1 MGGAMNYR
9 HEFHAGNQADCVKH
23 ALFVAL
29 LRGVQRKAKP
39 LMVLDTHAGLG
50 AYDLRS
56 PAAQRTLEAQS
67 GIIRLR
73 AQAPPALAD
82 YLGLVGASD
91 IYPGSPALAQALLRP
106 DDRLVLC
113 ELHPEDGA
121 SLRRRYRDDP
131 GVHVHIRDGYEAL
144 KALLPPPERRA
155 LVLIDPPFEQTD
167 EFATLAAA
175 LARAQVRFRSGV
187 YAAWYPLKSRA
198 PVRDF
203 HAALQALGVTDVI
216 DCLLAWRP
224 PTDPARLNGC
234 GLTVVNPPFGFAD
247 EAQMLLDALRDAFAE
262 AGAMGAVTRVT
273 DE

>member
-9 HEFHAGNQADCVKH
+9 HQFHAGNQADCVKH

-29 LRGVQRKAKP
+29 LRGLQRKAKP

-56 PAAQRTLEAQS
+56 PASQRTLEAQS
-67 GIIRLR
+67 GIVRLR
-73 AQAPPALAD
+73 AAAPPALAD
-82 YLGLVGASD
+82 YLDLADAAGW
-91 IYPGSPALAQALLRP
+91 YRGSPALAHALLRP
-106 DDRLVLC
+106 EDRLVLC

-121 SLRRRYRDDP
+121 ALRQRFRADP
-131 GVHVHIRDGYEAL
+131 RVHVHIRDGYQAL

-155 LVLIDPPFEQTD
+155 LVLIDPPFEQSD
-167 EFATLAAA
+167 EFATLATA
-175 LARAQVRFRSGV
+175 LARAQARFPAGV

-203 HAALQALGVTDVI
+203 HGALQAMGVTDVI
-216 DCLLAWRP
+216 DCMLAWRNA
-224 PTDPARLNGC
+224 TDPSRLNGC
-234 GLTVVNPPFGFAD
+234 GLVVVNPPYRFAD
-247 EAQMLLDALRDAFAE
+247 EAETILGALLGVFAE
-262 AGAMGAVTRVT
+262 EGGFGSVTRVT

>member
-29 LRGVQRKAKP
+29 LRGLQRKAKP

-82 YLGLVGASD
+82 YLSLVGATDS
-91 IYPGSPALAQALLRP
+91 YPGSPSLAQALLRP

-121 SLRRRYRDDP
+121 ALRGRYRDDP
-131 GVHVHIRDGYEAL
+131 RVHVHIRDGYEAL

-167 EFATLAAA
+167 EFATLATA
-175 LARAQVRFRSGV
+175 LARAQARFRSGV

-203 HAALQALGVTDVI
+203 HATLQAMGVTDVI
-216 DCLLAWRP
+216 DCLLAWRT

-234 GLTVVNPPFGFAD
+234 GLVVVNPPFRFAE
-247 EAQMLLDALRDAFAE
+247 EAQTLLDALLGAFAE
-262 AGAMGAVTRVT
+262 AGAFGAVTRVT